1 VRPLVFVAGAVL
13 VLLMLAEFFT
23 TFLVPRRVRRDPRI
37 ARRIVR
43 IGWRGY
49 RRAARLL
56 PAAAADT
63 MLGFYGPAIVLV
75 LLVTWTIGLVIGF
88 AAMQWASGSNLSSGH
103 GVSFGDDLYF
113 SGGGFLSAEAGLAPE
128 GALSRV
134 LFILEAACGFAVLF
148 IAIGYLPALFQAFSR
163 REVAISQLDPR
174 AGSPPSAG
182 ALIERSAALGGWESL
197 DAYLGEWEQ
206 WSAELME
213 THLSYPS
220 LAYYR
225 SQHLN
230 QNWLAALTTVLDA
243 SAFALAAADS
253 ARPPESAEVTYAT
266 GRHALAD
273 IALMLRTKPRLPDP
287 PRLDD
292 QAFHQ
297 LWELAENSGLE
308 LRDPNEAR
316 EQLHELRKGY
326 EPFAASLAAWL
337 ELALPSWLPSPK
349 AEANWRRAVLEARR
363 RRGSEL

>member
-1 VRPLVFVAGAVL
+1 M
-13 VLLMLAEFFT
+13 LMLAEFFT
-23 TFLVPRRVRRDPRI
+23 TFLLPRRVRRDPRI

-43 IGWRGY
+43 GGWLLWRQGA
-49 RRAARLL
+49 RAL
-56 PAAAADT
+56 PAKAADT
-63 MLGFYGPAIVLV
+63 MLGFYGPAIVVVLITVWTVGLV
-75 LLVTWTIGLVIGF
+75 LGF
-88 AAMQWASGSNLSSGH
+88 AALQWASGSQLGQGH
-103 GVSFGDDLYF
+103 AATFGDALFF
-113 SGGGFLSAEAGLAPE
+113 SAGGFLSAGTGLEPE
-128 GALSRV
+128 GAWSET

-174 AGSPPSAG
+174 AGSPPTAG
-182 ALIERSAALGGWESL
+182 ALIERSATLGGWASL

-253 ARPPESAEVTYAT
+253 ERLPESAEVTYAT

-273 IALMLRTKPRLPDP
+273 IALMLRAKPRKPDP

-292 QAFHQ
+292 DAFDRLWQ
-297 LWELAENSGLE
+297 LAREGGLE
-308 LRDPNEAR
+308 LRDQVDAR
-316 EQLHELRKGY
+316 ERLDHLRHAY
-326 EPFAASLAAWL
+326 EPFAAALAAWL
-337 ELALPSWLPSPK
+337 ELVLPSWLPSPE
-349 AEANWRRAVLEARR
+349 AEANWRRAILEPRR